1 MALEPYEV
9 YVNPEAIIEIN
20 RGPHMTTV
28 QAFGV
33 DWSAAPAIHMHAQS
47 FSAIAAPA
55 LSSMPAMNEPVSGF
69 RIQQPPYKPSSNRNL
84 FILAVATLVCAGI
97 AAMLWRW

>member
-33 DWSAAPAIHMHAQS
+33 DWSAAPAIHMHPES

-55 LSSMPAMNEPVSGF
+55 LQTIPAMDEPVSGF
-69 RIQQPPYKPSSNRNL
+69 RTPQPPIKSPSNGNL
-84 FILAVATLVCAGI
+84 FVLAVATLVCAGI
-97 AAMLWRW
+97 AAALWRW